1 MRRKLEELDL
11 DSLRETLPI
20 ETIDRDFAVLDDI
33 RQVPF
38 FEYPTK
44 IEDAASVICLRG
56 TIEASVNLKRY
67 VFSANQIVIM
77 LPEQILQYHHI
88 SEDFSGRFVVMSKRF
103 LDMLQMNIQDTVSI
117 FLYLREN
124 PVLRLSPEELELC
137 MDYYSMLDKT
147 VKMSDNPNRKETV
160 KYLSL
165 ALFYSAN
172 TIFCRQHIL
181 QKGQRSRKE
190 IIFES
195 FYKLVQSHHKE
206 HRSVEFYAGKLNLTP
221 KYLTTVI
228 REMTGKTAHEWIHE
242 YVILSAKAILKST
255 SLTIQEISNQLSFAN
270 QSFFGKY
277 FKQQTG
283 MSPGEYR
290 KRKG

>member
-1 MRRKLEELDL
+1 MKRRLE
-11 DSLRETLPI
+11 DSNLVPLRNSLQS
-20 ETIDRDFAVLDDI
+20 ETIDTDFEVFDDI
-33 RQVPF
+33 RRLSF
-38 FEYPTK
+38 FEYPARTEET
-44 IEDAASVICLRG
+44 ISIICLSG

-67 VFSANQIVIM
+67 VFGESQIVVI
-77 LPEQILQYHHI
+77 LPDQIVQYHRI
-88 SEDFSGRFVVMSKRF
+88 SDDFSGRFVSMSKRF
-103 LDMLQMNIQDTVSI
+103 IDVMQMSIQDSIPI

-124 PVLRLSPEELELC
+124 PVLILSPAELELC
-137 MDYYSMLDKT
+137 LDYYSMLDKT
-147 VKMSDNPNRKETV
+147 VKMRDNPNRGETV
-160 KYLSL
+160 KYLAL

-172 TIFCRQHIL
+172 TIFHRHQGLHN
-181 QKGQRSRKE
+181 REYSRKE

-195 FYKLVQSHHKE
+195 FYKLIQSCHKE
-206 HRSVEFYAGKLNLTP
+206 HRSVEFYADRLNLTP

-228 REMTGKTAHEWIHE
+228 REVTGKTAHEWIYE

-255 SLTIQEISNQLSFAN
+255 GMTIQEISNQFSFAN

-290 KRKG
+290 KKG